1 MAITGVNTA
10 QFTAPKTDLE
20 RLKEQSPTSLEQEKT
35 RLKKATKEFESFFM
49 YQLMKSMR
57 KTIPESSLNEGGM
70 MAGGMG
76 KDIFTDM
83 FDMHI
88 SKEMVSDS
96 DRSISA
102 MLYKS
107 LEKVVEAPYKTEA
120 EGAVPIKPLD
130 RNEPKAI
137 PLDMNK
143 LKDIPKEEKAIPL
156 EQPQKFKTVQQ
167 PIGRIKNDN
176 ILSQY
181 GDIISKAAEEHDLDP
196 SLIISVIQTESNGDP
211 NAISSAGAKGLM
223 QLIDSTATELG
234 VKNAFDP
241 EENIMAGSRYLKDML
256 DRFGDTKTALAAYN
270 AGPGNVMR
278 YNGIPPFKET
288 EKYVEKVV
296 DTLNRISG
304 SNTMPLP
311 KGNNE

>member
-10 QFTAPKTDLE
+10 QMSAPKTDLE
-20 RLKEQSPTSLEQEKT
+20 RLKEQTPTSLEQEKT

-57 KTIPESSLNEGGM
+57 KTIPENSLNEGGV

-83 FDMHI
+83 FDMQI
-88 SKEMVSDS
+88 SKEMVSNS
-96 DRSISA
+96 DRSISG
-102 MLYKS
+102 MLYRS

-120 EGAVPIKPLD
+120 DETVSIKPLNIKKQPIQLEKD
-130 RNEPKAI
+130 NLKPLPETKKAI
-137 PLDMNK
+137 P
-143 LKDIPKEEKAIPL
+143 I
-156 EQPQKFKTVQQ
+156 EQPQQFKPVSM

-181 GDIISKAAEEHDLDP
+181 GEIITKAAEEHGLDP
-196 SLIISVIQTESNGDP
+196 SLIISVIKTESNGDP
-211 NAISSAGAKGLM
+211 NAISQAGAKGLM

-234 VKNAFDP
+234 VQDAYNP

-256 DRFGDTKTALAAYN
+256 NRFGDIRTALAAYN

-278 YNGIPPFKET
+278 YNGIPPFEET
-288 EKYVEKVV
+288 QKYVDKVL
-296 DTLNRISG
+296 DTLNQISG
-304 SNTMPLP
+304 SNTITSP
-311 KGNNE
+311 KENNF

>member
-10 QFTAPKTDLE
+10 QLSAPKTDLE
-20 RLKEQSPTSLEQEKT
+20 RLKEQTPQSLDQEKA

-57 KTIPESSLNEGGM
+57 KTIPENSLNEGGM

-88 SKEMVSDS
+88 SKEMVSNS

-120 EGAVPIKPLD
+120 EESVPIKPLEL
-130 RNEPKAI
+130 NTKKAI
-137 PLDMNK
+137 PIDMNEQK
-143 LKDIPKEEKAIPL
+143 PLPEKEEAIPL
-156 EQPQKFKTVQQ
+156 EQPQKFKPVTM
-167 PIGRIKNDN
+167 PISRIKNDK

-181 GDIISKAAEEHDLDP
+181 GEIISKAAEKHDLDP
-196 SLIISVIQTESNGDP
+196 SLIISVIKAESDGNPD
-211 NAISSAGAKGLM
+211 AISQAGAKGLM

-234 VKNAFDP
+234 VTDSFDP

-256 DRFGDTKTALAAYN
+256 NRFGDMRTALAAYN

-278 YNGIPPFKET
+278 YNGMPPFEET
-288 EKYVEKVV
+288 QKYVDKVI
-296 DTLNRISG
+296 DTLNTISG
-304 SNTMPLP
+304 SNTMLSS
-311 KGNNE
+311 KVKDF